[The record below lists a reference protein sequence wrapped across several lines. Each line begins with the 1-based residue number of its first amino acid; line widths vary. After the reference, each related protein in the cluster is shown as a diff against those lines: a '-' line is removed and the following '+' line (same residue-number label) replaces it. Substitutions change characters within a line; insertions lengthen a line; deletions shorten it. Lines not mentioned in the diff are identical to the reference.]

1 MIDVPS
7 VVTAASVFAGAL
19 FEHERSDKSAF
30 RPFSLDVSAFI
41 AYPNK
46 LRALFGFKLGLN
58 ENVFFWQNVN
68 IYGYLKQ
75 SALLLRTPRTELQTK
90 KVWQL
95 LASRRPP
102 LI

>member
-46 LRALFGFKLGLN
+46 LRALFGFNLGLN
-58 ENVFFWQNVN
+58 ENGFFSVKRKHLWVSEAER
-68 IYGYLKQ
+68 LV
-75 SALLLRTPRTELQTK
+75 A
-90 KVWQL
+90 
-95 LASRRPP
+95 
-102 LI
+102 

>member
-1 MIDVPS
+1 MAGSPFRAGHIEIYDSIGLRVATPRDPQNGSIRARSPVIDVLS

-19 FEHERSDKSAF
+19 FERERSDKSAF

-58 ENVFFWQNVN
+58 ENGFF
-68 IYGYLKQ
+68 
-75 SALLLRTPRTELQTK
+75 R
-90 KVWQL
+90 
-95 LASRRPP
+95 
-102 LI
+102 